1 MNKLTKE
8 RTILQP
14 YIQEI
19 KVRKAINKN
28 GRNRKENVIKSNLLI
43 LIEHYQHNF
52 NQNLKG
58 NAFIVVYLDI
68 A

>member
-1 MNKLTKE
+1 MNNLTKE

-28 GRNRKENVIKSNLLI
+28 GKIK
-43 LIEHYQHNF
+43 
-52 NQNLKG
+52 KKM
-58 NAFIVVYLDI
+58 
-68 A
+68 